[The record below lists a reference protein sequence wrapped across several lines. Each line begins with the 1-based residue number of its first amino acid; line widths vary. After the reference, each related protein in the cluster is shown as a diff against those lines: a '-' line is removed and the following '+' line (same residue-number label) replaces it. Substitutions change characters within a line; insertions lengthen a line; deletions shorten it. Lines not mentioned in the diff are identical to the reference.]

1 VYLGHNLV
9 SWRARKQGTMSR
21 SSMEAEYKS
30 LANVTAEINWTQALL
45 HELGVSQSRPVCVM
59 V

>member
-9 SWRARKQGTMSR
+9 SWRARKQGTR
-21 SSMEAEYKS
+21 SSMEAKYKS

-45 HELGVSQSRPVCVM
+45 HELGVSQTRPVCVM